1 MCRIGLIVEYSRM
14 KVHSSSRGCEIVP
27 FFLFVTWTL
36 MMCLSIQCRTHR
48 VMLSLWVCR
57 VRPTFCS
64 AFANLR
70 LGVPVGQHSAVSLEL
85 TRRSQDEEM
94 ISMPMCLPNSQDDDS
109 MMMYLSKSQ
118 DDYIMPMCLS
128 NSQSDA
134 VIMGL
139 PC

>member
-1 MCRIGLIVEYSRM
+1 MDIDDVSVDSVSNSQSDVVIMGLPCSPDLLFRIR
-14 KVHSSSRGCEIVP
+14 KSS
-27 FFLFVTWTL
+27 
-36 MMCLSIQCRTHR
+36 
-48 VMLSLWVCR
+48 
-57 VRPTFCS
+57 
-64 AFANLR
+64 
-70 LGVPVGQHSAVSLEL
+70 LGVPVGQHGAVSLEL
-85 TRRSQDEEM
+85 TCRSQDEEM